1 MKPVYI
7 QRICQDLLFFP
18 DENERIEIAWWLLEE
33 VTGITRQEAVLFLK
47 DIEFNA
53 REKRLYKDLLSALKD
68 GVPMQYAVGYTDWK
82 GLHLEVNES
91 VLIPRP
97 ETAELVDWVLTDH
110 QEVNLSLADIGTGS
124 GCIAIAIGQQRPTW
138 HITATDISVEAL
150 GTAKRNAL
158 NNNVK
163 HINFVENDILSQ
175 PLLLSNSDSLSF
187 DILVSNPP
195 YITENERDS
204 MDARVVDYEPS
215 SALFVPD
222 NDPLLFYR
230 EIAKQH
236 YSKELYFEINQR
248 FGPQTQQL
256 MSSLGYKSELRN
268 DIYNNPRMIHAFI

>member
-33 VTGITRQEAVLFLK
+33 VTGIMRQEAVLFLK

-68 GVPMQYAVGYTDWK
+68 GVPMQYAVGYADWK

-97 ETAELVDWVLTDH
+97 ETAELVDWVLTNH
-110 QEVNLSLADIGTGS
+110 QETNLSLADIGTGS

-163 HINFVENDILSQ
+163 NINFVESDILSQ
-175 PLLLSNSDSLSF
+175 PLSLSNSDSLSF